1 MTSYCERVASSPIPQ
16 RNWLSELLVPPG
28 DVRTTSTNIECET
41 TTTTNAAWSMQTQ
54 THGLS
59 SAAAAAALETSA
71 HPLADW
77 PRAVSLEKTGT
88 DCGRAGLSS
97 RPYYSYT
104 ALVGMALNQSRCNSL
119 PVSDIY
125 AFIE

>member
-28 DVRTTSTNIECET
+28 NVRTTSTNIECET
-41 TTTTNAAWSMQTQ
+41 TTTTNAAWSMQTR

-59 SAAAAAALETSA
+59 SAAAALETSA
-71 HPLADW
+71 HPLTDC
-77 PRAVSLEKTGT
+77 PRAVLLEKTGT

-97 RPYYSYT
+97 RPNYSYT
-104 ALVGMALNQSRCNSL
+104 ALVRMALNQSNCNSL

>member
-1 MTSYCERVASSPIPQ
+1 
-16 RNWLSELLVPPG
+16 
-28 DVRTTSTNIECET
+28 
-41 TTTTNAAWSMQTQ
+41 MQTQ

-59 SAAAAAALETSA
+59 SAAAAAAAALETSA

-97 RPYYSYT
+97 RPNYSYT